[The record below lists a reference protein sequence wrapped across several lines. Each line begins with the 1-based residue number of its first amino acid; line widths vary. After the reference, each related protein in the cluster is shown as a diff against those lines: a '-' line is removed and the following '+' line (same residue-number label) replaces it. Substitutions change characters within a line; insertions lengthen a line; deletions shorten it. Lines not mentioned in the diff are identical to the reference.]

1 MEIIVKHEFTMSPEL
16 ASFFSR
22 ILAPMHTETP
32 APAKAAKKEVKQVAE
47 PIEETVQPIETSVPG
62 PVKPTIPDIT
72 VEQLRA
78 VVSQKASAGS
88 PEESKKKR
96 TELKNLLSTFGAEN
110 VTTLD
115 KSKYGEFLTAV
126 KAL

>member
-78 VVSQKASAGS
+78 AVSQKASAG
-88 PEESKKKR
+88 KR

>member
-1 MEIIVKHEFTMSPEL
+1 MSPEL

>member
-16 ASFFSR
+16 ETFFSR
-22 ILAPMHTETP
+22 VMAPLLEKATADLP
-32 APAKAAKKEVKQVAE
+32 ASLKQIARLNAIEDLQDLEKAIAPKKE
-47 PIEETVQPIETSVPG
+47 ETKETAKVTAS
-62 PVKPTIPDIT
+62 DIT

-78 VVSQKASAGS
+78 AVSQKASAG
-88 PEESKKKR
+88 KR

>member
-1 MEIIVKHEFTMSPEL
+1 MEITVKHEFTMSPEL

-32 APAKAAKKEVKQVAE
+32 APVKAAKKEVKQVAE

-110 VTTLD
+110 VTSLD
-115 KSKYGEFLTAV
+115 KDNYADFLNQV

>member
-16 ASFFSR
+16 ETFFSR
-22 ILAPMHTETP
+22 VMAPLLEKATADLP
-32 APAKAAKKEVKQVAE
+32 ASLKQIARLNAIEDLQDLEKAIAPKKE
-47 PIEETVQPIETSVPG
+47 ETKETAKVTAS
-62 PVKPTIPDIT
+62 DIT

-78 VVSQKASAGS
+78 AVSQKASAG
-88 PEESKKKR
+88 KR

-110 VTTLD
+110 VTSLD
-115 KSKYGEFLTAV
+115 KDNYADFLNQV